1 MCNLAL
7 AWLTESSTFA
17 KLLNSCV
24 LFEVSRGAA
33 EKLGVSR
40 GVKISALKPPWRG
53 CAACCRRVPSLR
65 SALKGEAKLTSSSS
79 QGLRCKNFRFCSRQH
94 CVSSERVV
102 SNDVLRV
109 RAIRTKF
116 RRCSSSVA
124 SARRLLMPARET
136 EAIILK
142 TFPLGESDRVVSF
155 LGRGSGRL
163 RGVAPGA
170 RRLKNRFGSTLEILS
185 HVHLWYVERETR
197 DLVRIQQADLLESFH
212 KTQSDYAL
220 STGLAVISEIVEL
233 VLPEREVSEAMFRLI
248 LLAVRE
254 VERTGSWQL
263 PLSYLAFWTVRL
275 GGWLP
280 RFDRCTTCQ
289 SALDA
294 GPASCDKH
302 HPGLYCDKCR
312 QPGMKPLRREAR
324 ELAEYFTGE
333 RLDRIAYDESMKPR
347 AAELRS
353 AALGWIE
360 FHSERRLVTPELLET
375 A

>member
-1 MCNLAL
+1 MGRQ
-7 AWLTESSTFA
+7 
-17 KLLNSCV
+17 
-24 LFEVSRGAA
+24 LFG
-33 EKLGVSR
+33 
-40 GVKISALKPPWRG
+40 
-53 CAACCRRVPSLR
+53 
-65 SALKGEAKLTSSSS
+65 
-79 QGLRCKNFRFCSRQH
+79 RFCGARFFHCARAEH

-102 SNDVLRV
+102 SNGVLRV

-116 RRCSSSVA
+116 GRCSFVAA

-163 RGVAPGA
+163 RGVAAGA

-212 KTQSDYAL
+212 KAQSNYAL
-220 STGLAVISEIVEL
+220 STGLAVISEVAEL

-254 VERTGSWQL
+254 IERTGSWEL

-289 SALDA
+289 SALDT
-294 GPASCDKH
+294 GPAFCDNH
-302 HPGLYCDKCR
+302 DAGLYCPKCR
-312 QPGMKPLRREAR
+312 LPGMKPLRREAR
-324 ELAEYFTGE
+324 ELAERFTGE
-333 RLDRIAYDESMKPR
+333 RLDRIVYDASMKSS

-360 FHSERRLVTPELLET
+360 FHSERRLATPELLET